1 MSGDEV
7 LHEAYM
13 VAAARCAREA
23 ALADALASVLRRCA
37 VPKSEHDLFEDV
49 QRVLAE
55 YKESRD
61 G

>member
-1 MSGDEV
+1 
-7 LHEAYM
+7 M

-23 ALADALASVLRRCA
+23 ALADALAAVLRRCA
-37 VPKSEHDLFEDV
+37 VPKSEHDLFGDV